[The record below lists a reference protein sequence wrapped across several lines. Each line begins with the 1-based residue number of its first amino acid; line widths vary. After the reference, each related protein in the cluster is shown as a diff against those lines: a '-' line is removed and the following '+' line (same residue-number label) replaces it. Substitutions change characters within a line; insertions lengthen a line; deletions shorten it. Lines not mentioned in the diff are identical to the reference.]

1 MKFLARFLATVG
13 YVGYAP
19 VAPGTAGSLVA
30 LPIVWLIYPRLTS
43 AGVCGGVLVL
53 CAVAIWAA
61 HQQVSDEQK
70 DPQHVV
76 VDELVGQMIALLF
89 IPLGTFTIAAGFVLF
104 RIFDVFKPFPS
115 RQSEKLPGGWGI
127 VMDDMVAGIYANL
140 VLRIVIYFSDAFT
153 TSG

>member
-13 YVGYAP
+13 YVGHAP
-19 VAPGTAGSLVA
+19 VAPGTAGSLAA
-30 LPIVWLIYPRLTS
+30 LPIIWFVYPRLSPAS
-43 AGVCGGVLVL
+43 ACGLVL
-53 CAVAIWAA
+53 AFCAIAIWAA

-76 VDELVGQMIALLF
+76 IDELVGQMIALLF
-89 IPLGTFTIAAGFVLF
+89 IPLGFFTIAAGFVLF

-127 VMDDMVAGIYANL
+127 VMDDVAAGIYANL

-153 TSG
+153 TNG

>member
-19 VAPGTAGSLVA
+19 VAPGTAGSLAA
-30 LPIVWLIYPRLTS
+30 LPVVWYVYPRLS
-43 AGVCGGVLVL
+43 PAIAGSFVLGFCVI
-53 CAVAIWAA
+53 AIWAA
-61 HQQVSDEQK
+61 HQEVSDEQK

-76 VDELVGQMIALLF
+76 IDELVGQMIALLF
-89 IPLGTFTIAAGFVLF
+89 IPLGIFTIAAGFALF

-127 VMDDMVAGIYANL
+127 VIDDVVAGIYANI
-140 VLRIVIYFSDAFT
+140 VLQVFIYFF
-153 TSG
+153 GKK